1 MKASIGRITAS
12 DPGAN
17 RLACRLS
24 GSEREEKMRK
34 TTLAAIGLLATALT
48 WGYSQA
54 ATETFKG
61 TLSGAAEVPPVTS
74 AASGSASVMFDPAT
88 KQITYDVT
96 YTGLSGPAAAA
107 HIHCGAAAGANSGV
121 AVAFPSA
128 ASPITGNATLTD
140 AQAADLEAGK
150 CYVNVHTA
158 ANKGG
163 EIRAQLTK

>member
-1 MKASIGRITAS
+1 
-12 DPGAN
+12 
-17 RLACRLS
+17 
-24 GSEREEKMRK
+24 MRK

-54 ATETFKG
+54 ATETYKG
-61 TLSGAAEVPPVTS
+61 TLSGGAEVPPVTG
-74 AASGSASVMFDPAT
+74 SGAGTATVTLDPAT
-88 KQITYDVT
+88 KMITYDVT

-107 HIHCGAAAGANSGV
+107 HIHCGAAAGANAGV

-128 ASPITGNATLTD
+128 ASPITGTATLTD
-140 AQAADLEAGK
+140 AQMADLEAGK

-163 EIRAQLTK
+163 EVRAQLTK